1 MFFNPE
7 SVPGIGCLMLISMK
21 PNEDVRKEHD
31 ELFEEVEG
39 LSDIYCAVDSE
50 LSDVYR
56 IWNIYGRAYTSN
68 TIRLAS
74 EEREVPADLLSLWTE
89 VLILRTVRLTDKSKR
104 NKSVSIHEFS
114 TLNLDA
120 DLKEKVENLIGISEQ
135 KTGLFKKAR
144 DQFIAHKDFT
154 AFKGGISFLDP
165 GFTIHDVADALESI
179 GNILIC
185 ILNHY
190 VDDSTDIVFDEPSGL
205 GGTLPKIKY

>member
-7 SVPGIGCLMLISMK
+7 NVPGIGRLMLISMK
-21 PNEDVRKEHD
+21 PSKDFRKEHD
-31 ELFEEVEG
+31 KLFEEVEG
-39 LSDIYCAVDSE
+39 LSRIYCAVSSE

-56 IWNIYGRAYTSN
+56 IWNIYGCSYTKKN
-68 TIRLAS
+68 TVSVPS

-89 VLILRTVRLTDKSKR
+89 VLILRTIRLTDKS
-104 NKSVSIHEFS
+104 NKSVSVCQFS
-114 TLNLDA
+114 KLNLGE
-120 DLKEKVENLIGISEQ
+120 DLKEKVENLIEIAKA
-135 KTGLFKKAR
+135 KTDLFKPVR

-154 AFKGGISFLDP
+154 ALEGGPLLAEP
-165 GFTIHDVADALESI
+165 GFTIHDIADALESI

-190 VDDSTDIVFDEPSGL
+190 VDDSTDIFFDEPSGF

>member
-7 SVPGIGCLMLISMK
+7 NVPGIGRLMLISMK
-21 PNEDVRKEHD
+21 PSEDFRKEHD
-31 ELFEEVEG
+31 KLFEG
-39 LSDIYCAVDSE
+39 MKDLSRIYCALYSE

-56 IWNIYGRAYTSN
+56 IWNIYGCSYTKKN

-89 VLILRTVRLTDKSKR
+89 VLILRTIRLADKS
-104 NKSVSIHEFS
+104 NKSVSVCQFS
-114 TLNLDA
+114 KLNLDA
-120 DLKEKVENLIGISEQ
+120 DLKEKVENLIEIAKA
-135 KTGLFKKAR
+135 KTDLFKPVR

-154 AFKGGISFLDP
+154 ALEGGPLLAEPS
-165 GFTIHDVADALESI
+165 FTIHDVADALESI

-190 VDDSTDIVFDEPSGL
+190 VDDSTDIVFDEPSGF
-205 GGTLPKIKY
+205 GGTLPKVKY

>member
-1 MFFNPE
+1 MYFDPKK
-7 SVPGIGCLMLISMK
+7 VRGIGRLMLISMK

-31 ELFEEVEG
+31 EMFEEVEN
-39 LSDIYCAVDSE
+39 LSRIYSAVDSE

-68 TIRLAS
+68 TIHLAS

-114 TLNLDA
+114 KLNLDA

-135 KTGLFKKAR
+135 KTDVFKKAR
-144 DQFIAHKDFT
+144 DQFIAHKDLT
-154 AFKGGISFLDP
+154 AFEGGISFLDP
-165 GFTIHDVADALESI
+165 GFTIHDIADALESI
-179 GNILIC
+179 GNILKC
-185 ILNHY
+185 IYNHY
-190 VDDSTDIVFDEPSGL
+190 SDGSTDIVFDVARSF
-205 GGTLPKIKY
+205 GGVDTIIEY

>member
-7 SVPGIGCLMLISMK
+7 NVPGIGRLMLISMK
-21 PNEDVRKEHD
+21 PSEDFRKEHD
-31 ELFEEVEG
+31 KLFERVKD
-39 LSDIYCAVDSE
+39 LSRIYCALYSE

-56 IWNIYGRAYTSN
+56 IWNIYGCSYTKKN
-68 TIRLAS
+68 TISLAS
-74 EEREVPADLLSLWTE
+74 EEHEVPADLLSLWTE
-89 VLILRTVRLTDKSKR
+89 VLILRTIRLTDKS
-104 NKSVSIHEFS
+104 NKSVSVCQFS
-114 TLNLDA
+114 KLNLDD
-120 DLKEKVENLIGISEQ
+120 DLKEKVENLIEIAKA
-135 KTGLFKKAR
+135 KTDLFKPVR

-154 AFKGGISFLDP
+154 ALEGGPLLAEP

-190 VDDSTDIVFDEPSGL
+190 VDDSTDIFFDEPSGF